1 MLQRMLF
8 QQFRSFTS
16 KDQKNALS
24 SFNVYLRTVQECFG
38 GHSLQLYLRGRK
50 HFQSLPQTMPFPR
63 EQLLTPL
70 FR

>member
-16 KDQKNALS
+16 KDQKMRSRRSMYIYGLFRS
-24 SFNVYLRTVQECFG
+24 VLEVTRYSCTCVGVKR
-38 GHSLQLYLRGRK
+38 
-50 HFQSLPQTMPFPR
+50 FQSLPQTMPFPR

>member
-38 GHSLQLYLRGRK
+38 GHSLQLYLRGREN
-50 HFQSLPQTMPFPR
+50 R
-63 EQLLTPL
+63 AL
-70 FR
+70 F